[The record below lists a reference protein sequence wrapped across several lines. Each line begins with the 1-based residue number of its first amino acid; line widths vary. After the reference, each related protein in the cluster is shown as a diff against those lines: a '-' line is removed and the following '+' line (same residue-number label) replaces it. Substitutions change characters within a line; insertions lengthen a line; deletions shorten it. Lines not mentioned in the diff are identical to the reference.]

1 MQKLVIEEPYRF
13 IPPYRSRFWSG
24 GFRPFLPSYL
34 RLSHGIVEVE
44 CRGLEHL
51 KESVRAGKGVLL
63 TPNHCRLSDPM
74 TMGWIVRETGIHMY
88 TMASWHLFKQDRL
101 FDRLSAWMM
110 RRLGAFSILREGA
123 DRAALTTAVDI
134 LATAERPLVIFP
146 EGVVSRSN
154 DRLGP
159 LMDGVAFIARMAAKK
174 AAKEGKP
181 GIVVH
186 PVALRYVF
194 LDDVESAVDPFLTEL
209 EQRLTWRRHRERPTL
224 ERVTDLGLALLT
236 VKEVEYTGRAGQGS
250 LHERRRALI
259 ERILRPL
266 EEEWIGRPSTEPVV
280 NRTKDIRSAV
290 LPKLLKPNLPA
301 AERER
306 LRGQLDDAT
315 FAQALNFYPEDYL
328 TAESPPEHLL
338 ETVERI
344 EEELKGAIRVY
355 GRFKV
360 LFDIGE
366 AIPVS
371 AEREKK
377 AARGEPDPLLGQIGD
392 RLRVMLERSGAE
404 VAAIR
409 RLKTPPPAVE
419 QPVEVAAGA

>member
-13 IPPYRSRFWSG
+13 IPPYRGRIWSQL
-24 GFRPFLPSYL
+24 FRPLLPFYL
-34 RLSHGIVEVE
+34 RISHGIVAVE
-44 CRGLEHL
+44 CRGLDRL
-51 KESVRAGKGVLL
+51 KESVSAGKGVLIA
-63 TPNHCRLSDPM
+63 PNHCRLSDPM
-74 TMGWIVRETGIHMY
+74 TMGWIVRAAGIHLY

-123 DRAALTTAVDI
+123 DRAALTTAVDV
-134 LATAERPLVIFP
+134 LATAERPLVMFP

-174 AAKEGKP
+174 AAKEGKA
-181 GIVVH
+181 GVVVH

-194 LDDVESAVDPFLTEL
+194 LDEVEPAVDPFLTEL
-209 EQRLTWRRHRERPTL
+209 EQRLTWRHHRERPVL
-224 ERVTDLGLALLT
+224 ERVADLGLALLT
-236 VKEVEYTGRAGQGS
+236 VKEVEFTGQAGHGPP
-250 LHERRRALI
+250 HERRRELI

-266 EEEWIGRPSTEPVV
+266 EAEWLGKSSGEPVV
-280 NRTKDIRSAV
+280 TRVKDIRSAI
-290 LPKLLKPNLPA
+290 LPRLLDPALDA

-306 LRGQLDDAT
+306 LRGQLDDAS
-315 FAQALNFYPEDYL
+315 FAQSLNFYPENYL
-328 TAESPPEHLL
+328 TPDAPPEHLL

-366 AIPVS
+366 AIPV
-371 AEREKK
+371 APEREKRVG
-377 AARGEPDPLLGQIGD
+377 RGEPDPLLTQVGD
-392 RLRVMLERSGAE
+392 RLQEMLAE
-404 VAAIR
+404 SARQVAASR
-409 RLKTPPPAVE
+409 GKSSSHSVGRPEA
-419 QPVEVAAGA
+419 VAARA